1 MITPG
6 YPHRNEIDDIHRHR
20 ANSLL
25 KKMQSQGLG
34 EQACKSKTKNKHK
47 SGALQVFNSFN
58 GVGLFCFVVVL
69 SRNGPRICSVMGR
82 RQLEPVAG
90 RVAALESLIIIVI
103 VIAVIIIINSI
114 VVFIL
119 FLLSLLLLS

>member
-1 MITPG
+1 MSSHAGCSPCPIIPRQRNSQSPRGASQTPAQS
-6 YPHRNEIDDIHRHR
+6 R
-20 ANSLL
+20 ALR
-25 KKMQSQGLG
+25 
-34 EQACKSKTKNKHK
+34 
-47 SGALQVFNSFN
+47 VFNFFN
-58 GVGLFCFVVVL
+58 RVGLFCFVVVL

>member
-1 MITPG
+1 M
-6 YPHRNEIDDIHRHR
+6 
-20 ANSLL
+20 
-25 KKMQSQGLG
+25 
-34 EQACKSKTKNKHK
+34 
-47 SGALQVFNSFN
+47 
-58 GVGLFCFVVVL
+58 FCFVAVL
-69 SRNGPRICSVMGR
+69 YRHGPRICSAMGR

-90 RVAALESLIIIVI
+90 RVGALEPLIIIVI